1 LETVTAATTE
11 TEIVSITATATE
23 IEMGIA
29 GIATGTEV
37 TDMED
42 EMITLARDTMKMTGM
57 MTLELKEGTKGTHIS
72 SRVCL
77 SVPSGGYPSPHNSR
91 VASFSL

>member
-1 LETVTAATTE
+1 MTAATE
-11 TEIVSITATATE
+11 TEIVIATATATE

-29 GIATGTEV
+29 EIATGTEV

-42 EMITLARDTMKMTGM
+42 EMITLARDTMMMTGM
-57 MTLELKEGTKGTHIS
+57 MTLELKEGFKGTRIFTALPVSAFWWVSLTSH
-72 SRVCL
+72 
-77 SVPSGGYPSPHNSR
+77 SR